1 MLLLSTPLNYPV
13 NMFPAVSPAKRL
25 VFGPFEADLHSGEL
39 RKNGTKVR
47 LQAQPF
53 QLLVM
58 LLERPSELVTRE
70 EIRLRL
76 WSADTFVDFDHS
88 LGSAINKVREA
99 LADSAFEPSYI
110 ETLPRRGYR
119 FLGEVTSI
127 EPHPAVSEI
136 STEVATDPLPKRR
149 IRVLAICAAGV
160 ICLATIAWSVRV
172 GKSHTPNE
180 LSPVRSI
187 AVLPLVNLSNDR
199 DQQFFADGVTD
210 ELITSLAQI
219 SSLRVT
225 SRTSTM
231 GYQSTLKPAA
241 QIAKELGVDA
251 LVEGSVVR
259 SGSRVRITAQL
270 IRVPSDRHLW
280 AQSYDRELSDI
291 LTVQGEVA
299 RNIAESI
306 SLHLTSKEQSQLS
319 LRKTVDPEVALLIF
333 KGQYLLKTLE
343 LERAKAMFS
352 QATQRDPGNAEAWAG
367 LADTLHT
374 AGVEGDYPSFLQA
387 KRAATKALEIDPA
400 QPQALMVLGVIS
412 FLYDWNP
419 GASEEYF
426 RRAIEAQPNYAVAHM
441 LFANT
446 LAHQGRVEEAIREV
460 QLGNASDPVSVESAS
475 LAWHTYFCARRYE
488 DALKLLR
495 SAIEVDPSFKPL
507 RWRLSV
513 SLEQRGEYLEAID
526 AGYSGQDAL
535 SLKQALTKNGA
546 DGYWQ
551 RKLELLVRDRDPK
564 SRYEFS
570 SIARCYMHLGR
581 REDAIRTLQT
591 AYELRDPFLIFWL
604 SGFEEFDSLHAD
616 PRIQEIS
623 RGLGK
628 V

>member
-1 MLLLSTPLNYPV
+1 
-13 NMFPAVSPAKRL
+13 MFSSISLARRL
-25 VFGPFEADLHSGEL
+25 VFGPYEADLHSGEL
-39 RKNGTKVR
+39 RKNGNKIR
-47 LQAQPF
+47 LQSQPF

-58 LLERPSELVTRE
+58 LLERSGELVTRE
-70 EIRLRL
+70 EIRQKL

-88 LGSAINKVREA
+88 LASALNKVREA
-99 LADSAFEPSYI
+99 LSDSAFEPRYI

-127 EPHPAVSEI
+127 EPDPIVSE
-136 STEVATDPLPKRR
+136 TPAEVAVDPRPKMRS
-149 IRVLAICAAGV
+149 RVLAISLVLGTV
-160 ICLATIAWSVRV
+160 VLCLATIAWSLRVRP
-172 GKSHTPNE
+172 SRLPNE
-180 LSPVRSI
+180 FSPVRSI
-187 AVLPLVNLSNDR
+187 AVLPLVNLSNDN

-231 GYQSTLKPAA
+231 SYQGTRKSAG
-241 QIAKELGVDA
+241 QIAKELGVEA

-259 SGSRVRITAQL
+259 SGTRVRITAQL
-270 IRVPSDRHLW
+270 IQAASDRHLW
-280 AQSYDRELSDI
+280 AQTYDRELSDI

-299 RNIAESI
+299 RDIAESI

-333 KGQYLLKTLE
+333 KGQYLLRTLDT
-343 LERAKAMFS
+343 ERAKAMFS
-352 QATQRDPGNAEAWAG
+352 QATQRDPDNAEAWAG

-374 AGVEGDYPSFLQA
+374 EGVEGDYEAFPHS
-387 KRAATKALEIDPA
+387 KIAATRALKIDPE
-400 QPQALMVLGVIS
+400 QPQALMALGVTS

-419 GASEEYF
+419 EASEEYF
-426 RRAIEAQPNYAVAHM
+426 RRAIEAQPNYAIAHM

-446 LAHQGRVEEAIREV
+446 LAHRGRVEEAIRQV
-460 QLGNASDPVSVESAS
+460 QLGNASDPVSIESAS

-488 DALKLLR
+488 EALKLVR

-513 SLEQRGEYLEAID
+513 SLEQKGEYLEASD

-535 SLKQALTKNGA
+535 SLKQALAKSGA

-564 SRYEFS
+564 SRYGFS
-570 SIARCYMHLGR
+570 PIARCYMHLGR

-591 AYELRDPFLIFWL
+591 AYNLHDPFLIFWL
-604 SGFEEFDSLHAD
+604 PVYEEFNSLHSD
-616 PRIQEIS
+616 PRFQKML
-623 RGLGK
+623 RGLGQS
-628 V
+628 